1 MKYSCPL
8 NNVGLNCEG
17 PLKHVYFSVVNTI
30 VYMAHGWLNSRMWG
44 NCGYGRL
51 TISYT
56 QINPHV
62 VQGSIVYIYMDITG
76 RIQSFKSKRKNKMW
90 EGNLVD

>member
-30 VYMAHGWLNSRMWG
+30 VYMAHGWLNSRM
-44 NCGYGRL
+44 
-51 TISYT
+51 
-56 QINPHV
+56 
-62 VQGSIVYIYMDITG
+62 
-76 RIQSFKSKRKNKMW
+76 
-90 EGNLVD
+90 